1 MGEIELAG
9 VNNRFGFEC
18 YGEKRV
24 ASVKAEKKIVKA
36 SLSGLAVEVAKQN
49 AERFQ
54 VIVAD
59 GEHGNVGLAEALTGA
74 R

>member
-9 VNNRFGFEC
+9 VDDGFSFEC

-24 ASVKAEKKIVKA
+24 ASVKTEKKIMKA
-36 SLSGLAVEVAKQN
+36 SLSGLAVEVAKED
-49 AERFQ
+49 AKRFP
-54 VIVAD
+54 VVVAD
-59 GEHGNVGLAEALTGA
+59 GEQCNVGLAEALTWA